1 MSEQDV
7 YLIKNESG
15 ADKCPSGKLA
25 LYTNVDFNGGGK
37 WVTS

>member
-15 ADKCPSGKLA
+15 TDKCPSGKLA
-25 LYTNVDFNGGGK
+25 LYTNVQFN
-37 WVTS
+37 TSEMGIF